1 LEEKKSYVFSEREQQ
16 KLILVRIII
25 MAQRHEARINTAPD
39 VVDHIEMHGE
49 QEIQPKELEQTKGA
63 GSSQC
68 RSLQVK
74 TAYYFHHLRQLFLF

>member
-1 LEEKKSYVFSEREQQ
+1 MEEKKSYVFSEREQQ

-63 GSSQC
+63 
-68 RSLQVK
+68 
-74 TAYYFHHLRQLFLF
+74 A